1 MTKLNIVRDESTVD
15 RIIQFCENI
24 DQTGYNV
31 MAVYGQAGTGKTM
44 MLKKVS
50 ECLRQKFN
58 IAAPT
63 GIAASRIE
71 QMGIK
76 SFLADEPKTIH
87 RLLEYTKGEKDE
99 YGEYIKGKEPGPKR
113 NGSNPLENHITLI
126 DEASMLG
133 RELYRNLI
141 NAMPYSHKIVLFGDE
156 RQLPPVKEKGNSVL
170 LDLLNDYDAP
180 NIELTKVHRQEEGGG
195 IISNAHAINRGEIPK
210 DNGKDFIVKDLPLM
224 QNSNVFFKDISKH
237 ININNYIESN
247 YQVICPTNAY
257 CFKLNKFF
265 QERFS
270 ENDPNKN
277 YINCI
282 FSKEGEG
289 RLYEGDKIV
298 FTEND
303 YDLGFYNGN
312 TGHVKEIIYN
322 NVIYFRLEGSNK
334 TITYPI
340 PKMKKNQKH
349 PRLKILL
356 GYVVTTHKTQSKE
369 YEEILAI
376 YANDIGGAGNRRNLY
391 TAVTRA
397 KKKSLLLA
405 EKYKLPEI
413 IKNNGF

>member
-1 MTKLNIVRDESTVD
+1 
-15 RIIQFCENI
+15 
-24 DQTGYNV
+24 
-31 MAVYGQAGTGKTM
+31 
-44 MLKKVS
+44 
-50 ECLRQKFN
+50 
-58 IAAPT
+58 
-63 GIAASRIE
+63 
-71 QMGIK
+71 
-76 SFLADEPKTIH
+76 
-87 RLLEYTKGEKDE
+87 
-99 YGEYIKGKEPGPKR
+99 
-113 NGSNPLENHITLI
+113 
-126 DEASMLG
+126 
-133 RELYRNLI
+133 
-141 NAMPYSHKIVLFGDE
+141 
-156 RQLPPVKEKGNSVL
+156 
-170 LDLLNDYDAP
+170 
-180 NIELTKVHRQEEGGG
+180 
-195 IISNAHAINRGEIPK
+195 
-210 DNGKDFIVKDLPLM
+210 M

-247 YQVICPTNAY
+247 YQVICTTNAY

-376 YANDIGGAGNRRNLY
+376 YANDIWGAGNRRNLY

-405 EKYKLPEI
+405 EKYKLQEI
-413 IKNNGF
+413 IKNKDF